1 MIGRYKE
8 IFFGLLLGL
17 AMWVADAAMH
27 VRMPMVG
34 RGHEPA
40 FAEELLSLDR
50 PQLITRLL
58 FADFALLLGWILWRS
73 NRRVRDARDL
83 ERRVALFHR
92 RIISP
97 AALILDDCNALLRS
111 GGLAGETLE
120 IVEEMRKRG
129 RQIDDFAKDLRL
141 KGDGPYQLTPSDDS
155 VKDFPRR
162 PNAFR

>member
-17 AMWVADAAMH
+17 AMWVADAVMH

-34 RGHEPA
+34 REHEPA
-40 FAEELLSLDR
+40 FAEELLSLNR
-50 PQLITRLL
+50 PQLITRLI
-58 FADFALLLGWILWRS
+58 FAGFALLLGWMLWRS

-83 ERRVALFHR
+83 ERRV
-92 RIISP
+92 
-97 AALILDDCNALLRS
+97 ALLRS

-120 IVEEMRKRG
+120 IVEEMRKRA

-141 KGDGPYQLTPSDDS
+141 KGDGPNQLTPSDDS